1 MAAILAGGNVEEEYL
16 WSCSLSGSNKEYS
29 WDPVKLEPEQKDGE
43 GKELKEGEEEPAKVK
58 PSHRLLIKTAILMP
72 TAKKDEVTV
81 VEIESEGYNKQ
92 KLTVPICAM
101 KGGSDLQKYV
111 DLLIPGP
118 SKIKIIHGEGPVHLV
133 GSHCVEFFGF
143 KEDEDSDDDEEEGD
157 TENEMETEEEETA
170 KGNKSGDKKTTP
182 EKAEKKST
190 PSKEEKKVTP
200 NKDEKKRKNSSD
212 PKSAEKKAKN

>member
-1 MAAILAGGNVEEEYL
+1 MTFRFLSYPFKLTMAAILAGGNVEEEYL

-92 KLTVPICAM
+92 KVNQSECLFAFIFQNY
-101 KGGSDLQKYV
+101 S
-111 DLLIPGP
+111 
-118 SKIKIIHGEGPVHLV
+118 
-133 GSHCVEFFGF
+133 
-143 KEDEDSDDDEEEGD
+143 
-157 TENEMETEEEETA
+157 
-170 KGNKSGDKKTTP
+170 
-182 EKAEKKST
+182 
-190 PSKEEKKVTP
+190 
-200 NKDEKKRKNSSD
+200 
-212 PKSAEKKAKN
+212 

>member
-1 MAAILAGGNVEEEYL
+1 MG
-16 WSCSLSGSNKEYS
+16 
-29 WDPVKLEPEQKDGE
+29 
-43 GKELKEGEEEPAKVK
+43 
-58 PSHRLLIKTAILMP
+58 
-72 TAKKDEVTV
+72 
-81 VEIESEGYNKQ
+81 SEGYNSQ

-101 KGGSDLQKYV
+101 KGGVDLQKYV
-111 DLLIPGP
+111 DLLVPGP

-170 KGNKSGDKKTTP
+170 KGNKSGDRKETGDKQPSP
-182 EKAEKKST
+182 EKSEKKST

-200 NKDEKKRKNSSD
+200 NKDEKKRKNSAD